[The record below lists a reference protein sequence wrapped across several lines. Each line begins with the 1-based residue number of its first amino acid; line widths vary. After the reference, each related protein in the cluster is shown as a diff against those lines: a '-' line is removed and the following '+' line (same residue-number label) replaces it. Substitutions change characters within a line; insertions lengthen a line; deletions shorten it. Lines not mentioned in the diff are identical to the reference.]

1 MARDKVTIREVA
13 NAAGVSIATVS
24 YVINNRTDVK
34 ISNETIGQ
42 NRPNTPMLGALVKVI
57 GTLDIDGVLKDTR
70 AKLEVK
76 FRSKPEVIDGN
87 IASIQRAYDEVKN
100 S

>member
-1 MARDKVTIREVA
+1 
-13 NAAGVSIATVS
+13 
-24 YVINNRTDVK
+24 
-34 ISNETIGQ
+34 
-42 NRPNTPMLGALVKVI
+42 MLGALVKVI
-57 GTLDIDGVLKDTR
+57 GTLDIEGVLKDTR

-87 IASIQRAYDEVKN
+87 ITSIQRAYDEVRN